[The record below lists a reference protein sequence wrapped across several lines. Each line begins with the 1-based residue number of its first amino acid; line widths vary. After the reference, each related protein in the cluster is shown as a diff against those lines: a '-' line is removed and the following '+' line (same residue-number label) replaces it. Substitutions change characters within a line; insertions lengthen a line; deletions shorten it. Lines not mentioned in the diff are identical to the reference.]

1 MRFASLGSGSRGN
14 ATVVRSGSTTL
25 LIDCGFGVAETRRR
39 LGRLGMDLS
48 ELTAILLTHEHAD
61 HVAGV
66 GAVARAGRVPVWAT
80 PGTLAALAPQVG
92 VLPEVHY
99 INCHAP
105 WQIDGLAITPFPV
118 PHDGRESCQYLLSDG
133 SARFAA
139 VTDLG
144 HTTAHMRTVL
154 AGCDGLL
161 FECNHDRDLLLGG
174 HYPAALK
181 RRVDGDFG
189 HLSNAAA
196 AQFIASLDCGRLKHF
211 AAAHLSE
218 QNNRPELARAA
229 MADALGCT
237 ADWIAVADQDA
248 GLGWCDLA

>member
-14 ATVVRSGSTTL
+14 ATLVQAGSTTL
-25 LIDCGFGVAETRRR
+25 LIDCGFGLADTRRR
-39 LGRLGMDLS
+39 LGRLGLELS
-48 ELTAILLTHEHAD
+48 DLTAILLTHEHGD

-66 GAVARAGRVPVWAT
+66 GPVARAGGMPVWAT

-92 VLPEVHY
+92 ELPQVRT

-105 WQIDGLAITPFPV
+105 WEIGDLSITPFPV

-133 SARFAA
+133 ARRFAA

-144 HTTAHMRTVL
+144 HTTAHMAAL
-154 AGCDGLL
+154 LGGCEGLL

-174 HYPAALK
+174 PYPPSLK

-189 HLSNAAA
+189 HLSNDAAA
-196 AQFIASLDCGRLKHF
+196 AFVGRLGNRRLQHF
-211 AAAHLSE
+211 VAAHLSE
-218 QNNRPELARAA
+218 HNNRPDLARAA
-229 MADALGCT
+229 VAGALGCS
-237 ADWIAVADQDA
+237 ADWIGVADQDQ
-248 GLGWCDLA
+248 GLDWRALA